1 MIEPRRPNTRVGPG
15 LWAGPVGREQ
25 TVDVRAVAILAITG
39 LIALVVAVLTGSTP
53 LAVLVI
59 GLAVAG
65 IVVLLRD
72 WRDDRGHPAGAG
84 TVLVADEPGASP
96 HELSPDEFSPDISSD
111 PGGPSSD
118 ARAD

>member
-1 MIEPRRPNTRVGPG
+1 M
-15 LWAGPVGREQ
+15 
-25 TVDVRAVAILAITG
+25 RAVAILAITG
-39 LIALVVAVLTGSTP
+39 LIALVVALVTGSTP

-59 GLAVAG
+59 GLAIAG

-72 WRDDRGHPAGAG
+72 WRNDSGRPEPDGPDRI
-84 TVLVADEPGASP
+84 ADESDAA
-96 HELSPDEFSPDISSD
+96 HLELSPDEFSPDISGD

>member
-1 MIEPRRPNTRVGPG
+1 M
-15 LWAGPVGREQ
+15 
-25 TVDVRAVAILAITG
+25 RAVAILAITG
-39 LIALVVAVLTGSTP
+39 LIALVVALLTGSTP

-65 IVVLLRD
+65 IVALLRD
-72 WRDDRGHPAGAG
+72 WRNDRGHPGPD
-84 TVLVADEPGASP
+84 TPDRSPDEPGAS
-96 HELSPDEFSPDISSD
+96 HLELSPDEFSPDISGD

>member
-1 MIEPRRPNTRVGPG
+1 M
-15 LWAGPVGREQ
+15 
-25 TVDVRAVAILAITG
+25 RAVAILAITG
-39 LIALVVAVLTGSTP
+39 LIALVVALLTGSTP
-53 LAVLVI
+53 LAVLAI
-59 GLAVAG
+59 GMAVAG

-72 WRDDRGHPAGAG
+72 WRSDRGHPA
-84 TVLVADEPGASP
+84 ADVPDRIADGSGASP

>member
-1 MIEPRRPNTRVGPG
+1 M
-15 LWAGPVGREQ
+15 WAGPLLREQ
-25 TVDVRAVAILAITG
+25 TVDVRAVAILAIGG
-39 LIALVVAVLTGSTP
+39 LIALVVALLTGSTP

-65 IVVLLRD
+65 IVLLLRD
-72 WRDDRGHPAGAG
+72 WRADSGNPADVPDQISGQHGAQ
-84 TVLVADEPGASP
+84 
-96 HELSPDEFSPDISSD
+96 HELSPDEFAPDISGE